1 MLSLVQLRPQQLAL
15 QVQQVILLQVQV
27 LVRQVAVVDQVDLV
41 GAVTNGIRE

>member
-1 MLSLVQLRPQQLAL
+1 VLSLVQLRPQQLVL
-15 QVQQVILLQVQV
+15 QVQQVILLQV